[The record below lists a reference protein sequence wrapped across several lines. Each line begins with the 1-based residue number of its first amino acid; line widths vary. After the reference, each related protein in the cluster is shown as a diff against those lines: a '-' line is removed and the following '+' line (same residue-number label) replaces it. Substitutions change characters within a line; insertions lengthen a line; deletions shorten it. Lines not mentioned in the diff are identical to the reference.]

1 MESVGPRQK
10 RRRVEAALKDIELS
24 IEAESSFTGVRT
36 EEYDLLPETTVNE
49 EIADEPTDGDTQ
61 EDLTTN
67 QLVTDGAGA
76 FQCRMDFS
84 ETLTVIDEFDYES
97 DAEPLD
103 SSCDECEISSDDDFD
118 DDSIFQN
125 LLIDDLQSNDCDS
138 GVGDPLPYTFK
149 TKLASWAVD
158 FKIKQNDVDSLL
170 SDVLPALP
178 EYEELDLPKTCRTLL
193 NTLKKTALKCV
204 EPGHYFHFGLSRG
217 IRFMLQKYGFFFF
230 LMFCPKCFASFTTPM
245 DLQ

>member
-10 RRRVEAALKDIELS
+10 KRRVETALKDIELS

-36 EEYDLLPETTVNE
+36 EEYNRLPETAVSE

-61 EDLTTN
+61 GDLITN

-84 ETLTVIDEFDYES
+84 ETLTVIDFDYES

-125 LLIDDLQSNDCDS
+125 LLNDDLQSNDSDS
-138 GVGDPLPYTFK
+138 VVCDPLPQTFT
-149 TKLASWAVD
+149 TKLASLAVD
-158 FKIKQNDVDSLL
+158 FKIKQNAVDSLL
-170 SDVLPALP
+170 SHVLPALP

-193 NTLKKTALKCV
+193 NTVKKNG
-204 EPGHYFHFGLSRG
+204 P
-217 IRFMLQKYGFFFF
+217 
-230 LMFCPKCFASFTTPM
+230 
-245 DLQ
+245 

>member
-61 EDLTTN
+61 EDLITN

-103 SSCDECEISSDDDFD
+103 SSFDECEISSDDDFD
-118 DDSIFQN
+118 DDSNFKICLMTIYKVMIVILVLVIRFHTHLKLN
-125 LLIDDLQSNDCDS
+125 LRLGLLI
-138 GVGDPLPYTFK
+138 
-149 TKLASWAVD
+149 
-158 FKIKQNDVDSLL
+158 
-170 SDVLPALP
+170 
-178 EYEELDLPKTCRTLL
+178 
-193 NTLKKTALKCV
+193 LK
-204 EPGHYFHFGLSRG
+204 
-217 IRFMLQKYGFFFF
+217 
-230 LMFCPKCFASFTTPM
+230 
-245 DLQ
+245 